1 MLVWTIKPFSSNTGT
16 SRTDIIATCRPIS
29 ISCVSVLTYDK
40 NSSLVA
46 AWEEVNPPLIHVIHS
61 KEAGTARQNHG
72 LVCISNEK
80 ALSDQYSA
88 HSFDDYIYHPRSR
101 CPFVRVCIFVNTATL
116 EPFQIPSRNFYGQKK
131 ARTTAKLDA
140 LRHAGADLKS
150 DVMNIRPLYKYRCFK
165 AFLISTFH

>member
-1 MLVWTIKPFSSNTGT
+1 LTLE
-16 SRTDIIATCRPIS
+16 S
-29 ISCVSVLTYDK
+29 IFFQIVLLT
-40 NSSLVA
+40 N
-46 AWEEVNPPLIHVIHS
+46 
-61 KEAGTARQNHG
+61 GTARQNHGFVNG

-101 CPFVRVCIFVNTATL
+101 CPFVRVCIFVNTSTL